1 MFWII
6 AATTLAASFISGL
19 SGFGFGLVA
28 MALLPLLIGIKLAN
42 AFVSFC
48 GLAIFATMT
57 VPLRRHIVWRAL
69 LPLLAGTALGVPIGV
84 YGLVNLPEGLL
95 LKILAAFILSY
106 VGFSLLI
113 QNRAH
118 FHMDRRWGYLAGL
131 VGGIISGALSAG
143 GPPVIMYCDSLNL
156 GKKEFKATVQV
167 YFICIIL
174 YKIPLFYITGLLTA
188 QLWRTLLYYSPFVAV
203 GTAGGVLLFHR
214 LSDLWFRRVVLI
226 LLTTFAVLMF
236 VKS

>member
-28 MALLPLLIGIKLAN
+28 MALLPLLMGITLAN

-48 GLAIFATMT
+48 GLAIFASLTI
-57 VPLRRHIVWRAL
+57 PLRKHIAWKAL
-69 LPLLAGTALGVPIGV
+69 LPLLIGTSLGVPIGV
-84 YGLVNLPEGLL
+84 YVLVNLPEHLL
-95 LKILAAFILSY
+95 LKILAGFILSY
-106 VGFSLLI
+106 VAFTLI
-113 QNRAH
+113 TQNRAH
-118 FHMDRRWGYLAGL
+118 FHMDRRWGYLAGF

-156 GKKEFKATVQV
+156 GKKGFKATLQM
-167 YFICIIL
+167 YFVLLIL
-174 YKIPLFYITGLLTA
+174 YKIPLLYVTGLLTA
-188 QLWRTLLYYSPFVAV
+188 ELWHTLLHYSPFVGA
-203 GTAGGVLLFHR
+203 GTACGVLLFRR
-214 LSDLWFRRVVLI
+214 LSDRWFHRIVLI
-226 LLTTFAVLMF
+226 LLTAFAVIMF

>member
-1 MFWII
+1 MFWLI

-48 GLAIFATMT
+48 TLAIFTSLT
-57 VPLRRHIVWRAL
+57 IPLRKHISWRAL
-69 LPLLAGTALGVPIGV
+69 VPLLVGTALGVPIGV

-95 LKILAAFILSY
+95 LKILAGFILSY
-106 VGFSLLI
+106 VAFSLLT
-113 QNRAH
+113 QNKNH
-118 FHMDRRWGYLAGL
+118 FHMDRRWGYLAGF
-131 VGGIISGALSAG
+131 VGGLISGALSAG

-156 GKKEFKATVQV
+156 GKKGFKATLQV
-167 YFICIIL
+167 YFVLMIL
-174 YKIPLFYITGLLTA
+174 YKIPLFYVTGLLTPE
-188 QLWRTLLYYSPFVAV
+188 LWRTLLNYSPFVAA
-203 GTAGGVLLFHR
+203 GTACGVLLFRR
-214 LSDLWFRRVVLI
+214 LSDLWFRRVVLV
-226 LLTTFAVLMF
+226 LLTAFALIML

>member
-19 SGFGFGLVA
+19 SGFGFGLIA
-28 MALLPLLIGIKLAN
+28 MSLLPLLIGIKLAN

-48 GLAIFATMT
+48 GLAIFASLTI
-57 VPLRRHIVWRAL
+57 PLRKHIAWPAL
-69 LPLLAGTALGVPIGV
+69 GSLLAGTALGVPIGV

-95 LKILAAFILSY
+95 LKILAGFILSY
-106 VGFSLLI
+106 VGFALI
-113 QNRAH
+113 VQNRVH

-156 GKKEFKATVQV
+156 GKKGFKATMQV
-167 YFICIIL
+167 FFVLLIL
-174 YKIPLFYITGLLTA
+174 YKIPIFYISGLLTGE
-188 QLWRTLLYYSPFVAV
+188 LWRTLLYYSPFVAV
-203 GTAGGVLLFHR
+203 GTIAGILLFHR
-214 LSDLWFRRVVLI
+214 LSDLWFRRIVLI
-226 LLTTFAVLMF
+226 LLTVFAVVMI

>member
-1 MFWII
+1 MFWLI

-48 GLAIFATMT
+48 TLAIFTSLT
-57 VPLRRHIVWRAL
+57 IPLRKHIVWKTL

-95 LKILAAFILSY
+95 LKILAGFILSY
-106 VGFSLLI
+106 VAFALLT
-113 QNRAH
+113 QNRNH
-118 FHMDRRWGYLAGL
+118 FRMNPRWGYLAGFA
-131 VGGIISGALSAG
+131 GGIISGALSAG
-143 GPPVIMYCDSLNL
+143 GPPVIMYCDSMNL
-156 GKKEFKATVQV
+156 GKKGFKATLQA
-167 YFICIIL
+167 YFVLMIL
-174 YKIPLFYITGLLTA
+174 YKIPLFYLTGLLTPE
-188 QLWRTLLYYSPFVAV
+188 LWRTLLYYSPFVAA
-203 GTAGGVLLFHR
+203 GTVGGVLLFRR
-214 LSDLWFRRVVLI
+214 LSDLWFHRVVLV
-226 LLTTFAVLMF
+226 LLTAFAVIMF

>member
-1 MFWII
+1 MFWIV

-48 GLAIFATMT
+48 GLAIFSSLTI
-57 VPLRRHIVWRAL
+57 PLRKHIAWKTL

-95 LKILAAFILSY
+95 LKILAGFILSY
-106 VGFSLLI
+106 VLFALLV
-113 QNRAH
+113 QNKVH
-118 FHMDRRWGYLAGL
+118 FHMDRRWGYLAGF
-131 VGGIISGALSAG
+131 VSGIISGALSAG
-143 GPPVIMYCDSLNL
+143 GPPVIMYCDSRNL
-156 GKKEFKATVQV
+156 VKKGFKATLQV
-167 YFICIIL
+167 YFVLLIL
-174 YKIPLFYITGLLTA
+174 YKIPLFYVIGLLTRE
-188 QLWRTLLYYSPFVAV
+188 LWRTLLYYSPFVAA
-203 GTAGGVLLFHR
+203 GTACGVLLFQR

-226 LLTTFAVLMF
+226 LLTAFSVVMF